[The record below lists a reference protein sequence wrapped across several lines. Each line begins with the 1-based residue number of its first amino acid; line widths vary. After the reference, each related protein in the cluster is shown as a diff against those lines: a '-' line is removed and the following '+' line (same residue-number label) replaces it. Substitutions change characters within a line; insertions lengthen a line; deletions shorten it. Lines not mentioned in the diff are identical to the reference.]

1 MDDTQFDS
9 INVIPFIDIMLV
21 LLTIVLTTSTFI
33 AQGTI
38 SVDLPKASA
47 SQTSTTKQ
55 AILID
60 IDRQGAI
67 VLDAEPV
74 TMAALEER
82 LRSHE
87 RETTVLIRADRQIAL
102 QNFVKVLNTVKG
114 LGFAKVSLQ
123 TEKI

>member
-1 MDDTQFDS
+1 MDDKQFES

-33 AQGTI
+33 AQGII
-38 SVDLPKASA
+38 SVDLPKASVTH
-47 SQTSTTKQ
+47 TSTKR

-60 IDRQGAI
+60 IDRHGAI
-67 VLDAEPV
+67 VLDEEPV
-74 TMAALEER
+74 TIGALGER
-82 LRSHE
+82 LGTHE
-87 RETTVLIRADRQIAL
+87 RETAVLIRADRQITL
-102 QNFVKVLNTVKG
+102 QVFVEVLDTVKG

>member
-1 MDDTQFDS
+1 MDDKQFDS

-47 SQTSTTKQ
+47 SQTSTKR

-60 IDRQGAI
+60 IDRHGAI

-74 TMAALEER
+74 TIAALEDR
-82 LRSHE
+82 LDSHE

-102 QNFVKVLNTVKG
+102 QIFVEVLNTVKG

>member
-1 MDDTQFDS
+1 MDDKQFDS

-33 AQGTI
+33 AQGII

-47 SQTSTTKQ
+47 THSSTKR

-60 IDRQGAI
+60 IDRHGSI
-67 VLDAEPV
+67 SLDAKPV
-74 TMAALEER
+74 AIAALKEK
-82 LRSHE
+82 LGSHE

-102 QNFVKVLNTVKG
+102 QVFVEVLDTVKG
-114 LGFAKVSLQ
+114 LGFTKVSLQ